1 MSQTY
6 SRTYS
11 TEYSRYLSSK
21 LKKGDWER
29 DCAGAGT
36 GGVDLDVEASELLE
50 STCTFAKIKTLGPH
64 IAGNRE

>member
-36 GGVDLDVEASELLE
+36 GGVDLDIEASELLE
-50 STCTFAKIKTLGPH
+50 STFAKIKTLGYT
-64 IAGNRE
+64 NRRQS